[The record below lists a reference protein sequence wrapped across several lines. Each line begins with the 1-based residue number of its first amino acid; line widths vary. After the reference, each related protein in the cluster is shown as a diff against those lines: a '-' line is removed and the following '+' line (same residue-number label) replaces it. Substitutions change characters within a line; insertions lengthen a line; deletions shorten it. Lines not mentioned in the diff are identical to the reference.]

1 MYDISKDRKGCF
13 DFRPACKNENK
24 KVFVKKHFAKT

>member
-1 MYDISKDRKGCF
+1 MYDISQDPALSPQT
-13 DFRPACKNENK
+13 PACKNENK